1 MARRGTAL
9 LGSLLS
15 SGESAD
21 VIQHVL
27 TQLLDSAKRSGG
39 YGDRGKCP
47 ITKQYASPHSQ
58 LQTLVL
64 TLSRVCSTWDD
75 AVCTLL
81 HGGAAICL
89 QPRELR
95 VMKCK
100 AHAID
105 LTGMHNE
112 FVRELE
118 EKLGGQT
125 VSVPSGYD
133 EEDDDVEL
141 EQLPFLQTLYDDIFG
156 GTGRRLAASLRC
168 HLLAASLC
176 KRVLTITL
184 CPRRE
189 EALHARSGRR
199 VQEVSR
205 RQGR

>member
-1 MARRGTAL
+1 MPSTRASENDARRGTAL

-27 TQLLDSAKRSGG
+27 TQLLDSA
-39 YGDRGKCP
+39 
-47 ITKQYASPHSQ
+47 TSPHSQ

-95 VMKCK
+95 VMKSK
-100 AHAID
+100 SHALD
-105 LTGMHNE
+105 LTGMHDE

-118 EKLGGQT
+118 SKLGGQT

-133 EEDDDVEL
+133 EEDDDVTI

-156 GTGRRLAASLRC
+156 GTYGR
-168 HLLAASLC
+168 LAASLC
-176 KRVLTITL
+176 KRTLTITPCL
-184 CPRRE
+184 RRE
-189 EALHARSGRR
+189 EALPARSGRR

>member
-1 MARRGTAL
+1 MPSTRAAENDARRGTAL

-15 SGESAD
+15 SGESSD

-39 YGDRGKCP
+39 YGKCP
-47 ITKQYASPHSQ
+47 ITKEYASPHSQ

-105 LTGMHNE
+105 LTGMHDE

-125 VSVPSGYD
+125 VSVPSAYD

-141 EQLPFLQTLYDDIFG
+141 EQLPFLQTLYDDVFG
-156 GTGRRLAASLRC
+156 GTHGR
-168 HLLAASLC
+168 LAASLC

-184 CPRRE
+184 CPRRQ
-189 EALHARSGRR
+189 EALPARSGCR

>member
-1 MARRGTAL
+1 MPSTRASENDARRGTAL

-95 VMKCK
+95 VMKSK
-100 AHAID
+100 SHALD
-105 LTGMHNE
+105 LTGMHDE

-118 EKLGGQT
+118 SKLGGQT

-133 EEDDDVEL
+133 EEDDDVTI
-141 EQLPFLQTLYDDIFG
+141 EQLPFLQTLYDDVFG
-156 GTGRRLAASLRC
+156 GTHGR
-168 HLLAASLC
+168 LAASLC
-176 KRVLTITL
+176 KRTLTITP

-189 EALHARSGRR
+189 EALPARSGRR